1 MPTEP
6 SRLDLLHVLRLRGL
20 VEAAELSRLLGRPTA
35 TVVDMLE
42 DEQRRGTVVHHTGR
56 LSGWSLTTEGRAE
69 GEQLLA
75 AELDRN
81 RRRGD
86 LEAGYREFL
95 ELNRELLAICAAWQ
109 TVTIDGVEVVNDHSD
124 SSHDRSVLTRLDVLH
139 ERALRL
145 TASLASS
152 SSRFGGY
159 SQRLRGAHARIVA
172 GETEWLTRSTIDSY
186 HTVWFE
192 LHENL
197 LANLGRRRSQERQ
210 S

>member
-1 MPTEP
+1 M
-6 SRLDLLHVLRLRGL
+6 
-20 VEAAELSRLLGRPTA
+20 SRLLGRPTA